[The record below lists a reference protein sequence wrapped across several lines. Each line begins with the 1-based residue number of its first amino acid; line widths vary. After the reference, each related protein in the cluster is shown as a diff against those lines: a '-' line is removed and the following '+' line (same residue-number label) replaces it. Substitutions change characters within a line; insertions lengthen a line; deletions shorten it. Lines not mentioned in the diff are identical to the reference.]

1 LGLPAGA
8 GEDRAAMWCFM
19 AQGSRQEGAGW
30 KRLEELAR
38 QEGAGCERGIGDLA
52 WPDADGINPGIEVL
66 AR

>member
-1 LGLPAGA
+1 
-8 GEDRAAMWCFM
+8 MWCFM

-52 WPDADGINPGIEVL
+52 WPDADRINPGVEVL